1 MLLSVSLRTL
11 QEAERFFLST
21 KRLSLSACAQCGEM
35 TLPCPGGQGALR
47 MCVFDA
53 VCPMGAKTLQS
64 GAPDMGVSR
73 KKAVPPSALPIRGLC
88 RRAGEGEAL
97 RALFC
102 GGHGVSALPSAH
114 ERRKVHRPA
123 SPAAAFFPCRPAGRP
138 AGSARTRPR
147 DQSLGYPFLGNRP
160 TSPPSPRLP
169 KRRRRQVPARGLAAV
184 CTLHRPTRN
193 AKKHPC
199 PLLVGHGCVVTE
211 PKALA
216 AGTAGSTKK
225 QSAHRGANFDIRGQ
239 RNPPGRGSFQSLHF
253 RAAGSGRRHWL
264 PWPGQHR

>member
-1 MLLSVSLRTL
+1 MCIRDSRSTGLGFF
-11 QEAERFFLST
+11 EAHSFPPGTRF
-21 KRLSLSACAQCGEM
+21 KRAKAAYLPETAFRGTASRKVKSGMAARGGEM

-53 VCPMGAKTLQS
+53 VCPMGAKALQS

-123 SPAAAFFPCRPAGRP
+123 SPAAALFPCHPAWRP

-147 DQSLGYPFLGNRP
+147 DQSLGDPFLGDRSS
-160 TSPPSPRLP
+160 SPPSSRLP
-169 KRRRRQVPARGLAAV
+169 VPQNAAGG
-184 CTLHRPTRN
+184 
-193 AKKHPC
+193 K
-199 PLLVGHGCVVTE
+199 PLLVGL
-211 PKALA
+211 PP
-216 AGTAGSTKK
+216 
-225 QSAHRGANFDIRGQ
+225 SASSPAPQ
-239 RNPPGRGSFQSLHF
+239 ET
-253 RAAGSGRRHWL
+253 
-264 PWPGQHR
+264 